1 VGLARPRLAL
11 AALLVALI
19 ACAPAQ
25 AQPFQLTPTGAD
37 PDVAVDASGTGHFVW
52 NQPSAAGSDVTVY
65 CQIPRGA
72 TTCSRF
78 QNLIPA
84 GESLFDSAGPRVLLG
99 GDGRIVVVTGRCCS
113 QVWRFT
119 STDGGDSF
127 DSRLVGDLTG
137 TSDWNAVLGPGERV
151 SLATSGTFQA
161 APLDGST
168 TAKADLL
175 EGSIHGT
182 GLALIDPATPLVVA
196 APSDD
201 RTLAWRRHL
210 GAGDLNDAAGWSP
223 AQPVGPGT
231 DPQLVSGPRG
241 TYLFYEEGSASNA
254 AYVVRRWNGAGFD
267 APLATVIAPGGSQRQ
282 PAFHQDRTGRFHAV
296 WGSNETMPQRL
307 LYSTSADGTS
317 WSEPREI
324 GPNEE
329 RGYFGNRIAAAGEN
343 DGFAVSDENEPSG
356 NVEAAPLAPQAPP
369 AERPDDPS
377 CRTKSE
383 FRPVRVLLPEGCFKQ
398 VGGRLETTSNVRVN
412 GLLVEP
418 RAGATVVIDE
428 AKRRISSRGVTTV
441 RAGIIPVQVG
451 VLDWTVRN
459 ESKVRVD
466 SFDLGDAGG
475 KVFGFPL
482 TGSAEVDFED
492 YTTAI
497 AAHVGLPK
505 FLGGVTGDL
514 TLRTDNERGLRLDG
528 LVIKVPS
535 ALIGPVQVKDL
546 VLTYLAAGSVWQG
559 SATLLLPPSP
569 PGPKLDAAIGF
580 REGGFDYGRG
590 EYTFTS
596 PGLALGAGVFLNKI
610 RFAVNLQPPP
620 TRIAGGVTLSA
631 GPEVA
636 GQKALGIEGDLV
648 YTFPNPPAPA
658 VLRADGTAT
667 LSSIPFLKA
676 FAEYRSSGYF
686 AFGAELDYFWVKD
699 VLGVRAGVNGW
710 FTSSAFNIDGK
721 GTVCV
726 GYCFDA
732 ETVLSSQGI
741 AACGR
746 VKVWDNEVALGFG
759 YKWGGALS
767 VMVLSCDVGPYRAIA
782 EAQSGGEQGFT
793 LPKGLPVATVAIRGE
808 GGAAPKVTLE
818 GPKGER
824 VVTPAEPD
832 GRVLDERFLL
842 FQNQDDD
849 TTYVGINRPSAGA
862 WRVTG
867 EGIREVQVGQGLP
880 QPSVKARVGGRGHS
894 RTLTYSVKRIDGQR
908 VHFEEIGRG
917 VGRRIGTAKGKR
929 GTLRFS
935 PGDGPRGKR
944 RIVALVEQD
953 GGPRENVDVASYT
966 APAPARPARPGGV
979 KAKRKGSRVTVT
991 WRPARR
997 SARYLVRATLNDGRK
1012 LIFFAT
1018 AKKRSVRVSG
1028 LARGVRGT
1036 ITVAGL
1042 KPDGSAGPAAKLKL
1056 R

>member
-1 VGLARPRLAL
+1 MPRVVPRPWLAL
-11 AALLVALI
+11 AALILALL
-19 ACAPAQ
+19 PAQ
-25 AQPFQLTPTGAD
+25 ASAQPFQLTPTGAD

-52 NQPSAAGSDVTVY
+52 NQPSATGSDVTVY
-65 CQIPRGA
+65 CQIPRGG
-72 TTCSRF
+72 TTCSQF

-84 GESLFDSAGPRVLLG
+84 SETPTFDSAGPRIMLG
-99 GDGRIVVVTGRCCS
+99 GDGRIVIVTGRCCS

-119 STDGGDSF
+119 STDGGASF
-127 DSRLVGDLTG
+127 DTRLIGDLTNS
-137 TSDWNAVLGPGERV
+137 TDWNAVLGPADRV
-151 SLATSGTFQA
+151 SLATSGTYQG
-161 APLDGST
+161 APHDGST

-182 GLALIDPATPLVVA
+182 GLALLDPATPLVVA
-196 APSDD
+196 ATSDEPS
-201 RTLAWRRHL
+201 LAWRRL
-210 GAGDLNDAAGWSP
+210 SGGDPNVASNWTAP
-223 AQPVGPGT
+223 QPVGPGT
-231 DPQLVSGPRG
+231 DPTLVSGPRG
-241 TYLFYEEGSASNA
+241 TYLFYEEGAGSNQ
-254 AYVVRRWNGAGFD
+254 AYVVRRWNGSGFD
-267 APLATVIAPGGSQRQ
+267 APLATVIEPGGSQRQ
-282 PAFHQDRTGRFHAV
+282 PAFHQDPTGRFHAV
-296 WGSNETMPQRL
+296 WGSNDTMPQRL
-307 LYSTSADGTS
+307 LYSTSPDGTS
-317 WSEPREI
+317 WTEPREI
-324 GPNEE
+324 GPYKD

-343 DGFAVSDENEPSG
+343 DGFAVSDENATG
-356 NVEAAPLAPQAPP
+356 NVEAAPLAPHGPP
-369 AERPDDPS
+369 PERPDDPS
-377 CRTKSE
+377 CRTKAE
-383 FRPVRVLLPEGCFKQ
+383 FRPVKVLLPEGCFKQ
-398 VGGRLETTSNVRVN
+398 AGGRLETTSDVKVN
-412 GLLVEP
+412 GLLVQP

-428 AKRRISSRGVTTV
+428 AKRRITSRGVTTV
-441 RAGIIPVQVG
+441 RAGLIPVQIG
-451 VLDWTVRN
+451 VLDWTVPDQA
-459 ESKVRVD
+459 KVRVD

-482 TGSAEVDFED
+482 TGNATVDFESE
-492 YTTAI
+492 TTAI

-535 ALIGPVQVKDL
+535 ALLGPVQVKDL

-620 TRIAGGVTLSA
+620 TKIAGGVTLSA

-648 YTFPNPPAPA
+648 YTFPNPPNPA

-676 FAEYRSSGYF
+676 YAEYRSSGYF

-699 VLGVRAGVNGW
+699 VIGVRAGVDGW

-746 VKVWDNEVALGFG
+746 VEIWGNEVALGFG
-759 YKWGGALS
+759 YEWGGRLRI
-767 VMVLSCDVGPYRAIA
+767 MVLSCDVGDSRAIA
-782 EAQSGGEQGFT
+782 EAQAGGEPGFT
-793 LPKGLPVATVAIRGE
+793 LRSGLPVATVAFRGE
-808 GGAAPKVTLE
+808 GAPPRIVVE
-818 GPKGER
+818 GPSGER
-824 VVTPAEPD
+824 VETPAD
-832 GRVLDERFLL
+832 GRVLDKRFLL
-842 FQNQDDD
+842 FQNGGDD
-849 TTYVGINRPSAGA
+849 TTYLAINRPAAGR
-862 WRVTG
+862 WRLVG
-867 EGIREVQVGQGLP
+867 GDPVKSIQVGEGLP

-894 RTLTYSVKRIDGQR
+894 RTLTYSVKSIAGQR
-908 VHFEEIGRG
+908 VHFEEIGTG

-935 PGDGPRGKR
+935 PGDGPKGKR
-944 RIVALVEQD
+944 RIVALVEQN
-953 GGPRENVDVASYT
+953 GGPRENIEVARYT
-966 APAPARPARPGGV
+966 APAPAKPARPGGV
-979 KAKRKGSRVTVT
+979 KAKRKGSRATVT
-991 WRPARR
+991 WRPAAR
-997 SARYLVRATLNDGRK
+997 SVRYLVRATLSDGRR

-1018 AKKRSVRVSG
+1018 AKKRTVRVSG
-1028 LARGVRGT
+1028 LAKGVRGT
-1036 ITVAGL
+1036 ISVAGL
-1042 KPDGSAGPAAKLKL
+1042 KPDGSAGPAAKVKF